1 MTINSVGKIVS
12 SILTKP
18 KDNRLLAALS
28 ASEYQRLSS
37 HLEPMPITLDRVLIE
52 AETEIASLYFP
63 TQGVVSLVSIMQDG
77 STTEV
82 GLIGREGMVG
92 IFQFLGKGVTYNRAV
107 VQVTGTAMRIDA
119 EVLREE
125 FERREL
131 LSEMLLGYN
140 LNLINQISQ
149 CSACNNHHSVKQRTA
164 RWLLMLDD
172 RSNNRKFIMTQK
184 LLSKML
190 GIRRSGVSVVAYELQ
205 QQKIISYSRGNIE
218 ILNRQALEA
227 VTCECYQVIKNQPG
241 F

>member
-1 MTINSVGKIVS
+1 MNQYQ
-12 SILTKP
+12 
-18 KDNRLLAALS
+18 DNRLLAALS
-28 ASEYQRLSS
+28 AVEYQRLSS
-37 HLEPMPITLDRVLIE
+37 HLEPMPITLDRILIE
-52 AETEIASLYFP
+52 AETEIESLYFP
-63 TQGVVSLVSIMQDG
+63 TQGVVSLVSIMQNG

-107 VQVTGTAMRIDA
+107 VQIAGTAMRIDA
-119 EVLREE
+119 KVLREE

-149 CSACNNHHSVKQRTA
+149 CSACNNHHSVKQRPA
-164 RWLLMLDD
+164 RWLLMLAD
-172 RSNNRKFIMTQK
+172 RSQDRKFIMTQN

-190 GIRRSGVSVVAYELQ
+190 GIRRSGVSIVASELQ
-205 QQKIISYSRGNIE
+205 QQGVINYSRGNIR
-218 ILNRQALEA
+218 ILNRQALETIA
-227 VTCECYQVIKNQPG
+227 CECYQTIKNQPS